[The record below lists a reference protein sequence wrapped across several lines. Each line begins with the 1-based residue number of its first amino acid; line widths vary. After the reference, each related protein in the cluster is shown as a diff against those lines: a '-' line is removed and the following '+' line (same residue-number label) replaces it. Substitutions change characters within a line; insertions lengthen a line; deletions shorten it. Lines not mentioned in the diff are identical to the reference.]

1 MPLILDLLFVVLAAV
16 FIMKGVRKGFIK
28 NLIQS
33 AKLLLAIVAM
43 YFLGSPVA
51 AFLRDKFIF
60 KSVYNSVHGFVN
72 DIYQRSTASMNADEI
87 LASFPEFMVNDQVRD
102 EVTSS
107 IADAEKTGAALV
119 ESISNNIANPVANVI
134 SNILGYILTFVVAL
148 IVLSI
153 AAWFLTKLADNVA
166 FFGKANR
173 ILGGIWGG
181 LIGIIVLFMLASIVK
196 FFDAEGLIYSKT
208 VIVKFFGESILLEI
222 FKIINIGA
230 MLA

>member
-1 MPLILDLLFVVLAAV
+1 MPLILDILFVVLAAV

-33 AKLLLAIVAM
+33 AKFLLAIVAM

-72 DIYQRSTASMNADEI
+72 DIYQRSTASMNADEV
-87 LASFPEFMVNDQVRD
+87 LASFPEFMVNDEVRAQ
-102 EVTSS
+102 VTSS
-107 IADAEKTGAALV
+107 IEDAEKTGAALV

-153 AAWFLTKLADNVA
+153 AAWFLTKLAEKIT
-166 FFGKANR
+166 FFGKLNR
-173 ILGGIWGG
+173 ILGGVWGG
-181 LIGIIVLFMLASIVK
+181 LMGIIVLFMLASIIK
-196 FFDAEGLIYSKT
+196 FFDAEDIFYSKT
-208 VIVKFFGESILLEI
+208 VLVKFFGDSILLEI